1 MPLCGTAFF
10 GEIFLL
16 DYCFRGDDKRRGSW
30 SVARGTNNER
40 KIMAKPKKEKTLKT
54 SKSSKKSKEI
64 DAPMM
69 PTIIEG
75 LAKLVERLEIVE
87 RKVDQVNSRISNI
100 LFEIRGEIQQSS
112 RQQNASHQQNPFS
125 YAPPQ
130 RPMQS
135 LPPRQMYQVVC
146 ADCKKNTEVPFKP
159 GDRPV
164 YCKECFAA
172 RKSGVPV
179 LTQATAVQKAEEK
192 ASSKPAKNFA
202 VKSKKSKK

>member
-1 MPLCGTAFF
+1 
-10 GEIFLL
+10 
-16 DYCFRGDDKRRGSW
+16 
-30 SVARGTNNER
+30 
-40 KIMAKPKKEKTLKT
+40 MAKAKKVKAVKAPKAA
-54 SKSSKKSKEI
+54 KKSKEV

-100 LFEIRGEIQQSS
+100 LFEIRGEMQQNN

-125 YAPPQ
+125 YSQPQPP
-130 RPMQS
+130 RP
-135 LPPRQMYQVVC
+135 PERQMYQVVC

-164 YCKECFAA
+164 YCRECFAA
-172 RKSGVPV
+172 RKAGHAPSAP
-179 LTQATAVQKAEEK
+179 TAVAIAPKAEGKK
-192 ASSKPAKNFA
+192 AAAKT
-202 VKSKKSKK
+202 KKKK

>member
-1 MPLCGTAFF
+1 
-10 GEIFLL
+10 
-16 DYCFRGDDKRRGSW
+16 
-30 SVARGTNNER
+30 
-40 KIMAKPKKEKTLKT
+40 MAKVKKLKV
-54 SKSSKKSKEI
+54 SKKGKKEI

-100 LFEIRGEIQQSS
+100 LFEIRGEIRQSS
-112 RQQNASHQQNPFS
+112 QQQNASHQQNPFGYS
-125 YAPPQ
+125 QPQ
-130 RPMQS
+130 RPLPT

-164 YCKECFAA
+164 YCKECFTA
-172 RKSGVPV
+172 RKSGNDNRGNTAIVSAPPV
-179 LTQATAVQKAEEK
+179 KAEK
-192 ASSKPAKNFA
+192 AKPAKA
-202 VKSKKSKK
+202 VKPKKKVKK

>member
-1 MPLCGTAFF
+1 
-10 GEIFLL
+10 
-16 DYCFRGDDKRRGSW
+16 
-30 SVARGTNNER
+30 
-40 KIMAKPKKEKTLKT
+40 MAKVKKVKA
-54 SKSSKKSKEI
+54 SKASKKGKKEI

-100 LFEIRGEIQQSS
+100 LFEIRGEMQQNA
-112 RQQNASHQQNPFS
+112 RQQNASHQQNPFGYS
-125 YAPPQ
+125 QPQ
-130 RPMQS
+130 RPLPVM
-135 LPPRQMYQVVC
+135 PPRQMYQVVC

-172 RKSGVPV
+172 RKSGNPV
-179 LTQATAVQKAEEK
+179 SSVSKSTAGAE
-192 ASSKPAKNFA
+192 APAKVTKA
-202 VKSKKSKK
+202 KAAKKKRK

>member
-1 MPLCGTAFF
+1 
-10 GEIFLL
+10 
-16 DYCFRGDDKRRGSW
+16 
-30 SVARGTNNER
+30 
-40 KIMAKPKKEKTLKT
+40 MAKAKKVKV
-54 SKSSKKSKEI
+54 SKKSKKQI

-100 LFEIRGEIQQSS
+100 LFEIRGEIQQST
-112 RQQNASHQQNPFS
+112 RQQNASHQQNPFGYS
-125 YAPPQ
+125 QPQ
-130 RPMQS
+130 RPLPSM
-135 LPPRQMYQVVC
+135 PPRQMYQVVC

-179 LTQATAVQKAEEK
+179 LTQAIAVQKAEQK
-192 ASSKPAKNFA
+192 TNLKPAKA
-202 VKSKKSKK
+202 IKKKKK

>member
-1 MPLCGTAFF
+1 
-10 GEIFLL
+10 
-16 DYCFRGDDKRRGSW
+16 
-30 SVARGTNNER
+30 
-40 KIMAKPKKEKTLKT
+40 MAKSKAKKVRV
-54 SKSSKKSKEI
+54 SKKSKKQI
-64 DAPMM
+64 DAPVM

-75 LAKLVERLEIVE
+75 LAKMVERLEIVE

-100 LFEIRGEIQQSS
+100 LFEIRGEIQQST

-192 ASSKPAKNFA
+192 ATAKPAKA
-202 VKSKKSKK
+202 TKKKKK